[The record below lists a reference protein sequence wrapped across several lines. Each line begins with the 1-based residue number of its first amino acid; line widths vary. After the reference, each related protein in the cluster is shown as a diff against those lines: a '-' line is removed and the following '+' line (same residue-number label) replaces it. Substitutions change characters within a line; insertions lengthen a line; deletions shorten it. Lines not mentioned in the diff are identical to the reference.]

1 MGIVMI
7 LINSLYV
14 ISHTTPCRLLAVKNH
29 TENGQGNVFLYI
41 RSTSIYQELV
51 RNANS
56 HVPPQIYQMRHSGAW
71 VLQSVL

>member
-1 MGIVMI
+1 MARGMVFSISVA
-7 LINSLYV
+7 LYPQT
-14 ISHTTPCRLLAVKNH
+14 S
-29 TENGQGNVFLYI
+29 
-41 RSTSIYQELV
+41 STSIYQELV